1 MVQIP
6 SDCEVGCADVVNADD
21 WAFLP
26 AFQKE
31 KKERLDMSHQ
41 ICLQY
46 VISLK

>member
-6 SDCEVGCADVVNADD
+6 SVCEAGWADVVDEDD

-31 KKERLDMSHQ
+31 KKEKKVAASAPVMA
-41 ICLQY
+41 
-46 VISLK
+46 